1 MAQSVTCA
9 RMDYRIEDTYTKT
22 RLPVEL
28 ASTLIADAY
37 RSDGYYTDE
46 QEQIFAKGWVGVG
59 ATSEVAGP
67 GDVIVPNRGGEIG
80 NRHPQ
85 SRR

>member
-37 RSDGYYTDE
+37 RYPMVTTQTNRNKSSPR
-46 QEQIFAKGWVGVG
+46 AGWVW
-59 ATSEVAGP
+59 
-67 GDVIVPNRGGEIG
+67 VP
-80 NRHPQ
+80 P
-85 SRR
+85 RRLLAQEM